1 MNAPQAKTT
10 VADYLA
16 FERASTERHQ
26 FVDGEVF
33 AMAGESLA
41 HSTINANIIISLGSQ
56 LRGKPCRVLSPN
68 MKIRSG
74 AKDDRSMKGLF
85 SYADASVLCGEPR
98 FHDKQQDVLLNP
110 KLIVEVLSPSTEAF
124 DRGDKFLRY
133 SAYLDSFTDYVL
145 ASNVAPRL
153 EHFSREATNRW
164 VYTCVEGLG
173 GCLILPN
180 LGVSLELTEVFD
192 RVIFAS

>member
-26 FVDGEVF
+26 FVDGEIF

-74 AKDDRSMKGLF
+74 AMDDRSMKGLF
-85 SYADASVLCGEPR
+85 SYADASVVCDEPR
-98 FHDKQQDVLLNP
+98 FYDKQQDVLLNP

-145 ASNVAPRL
+145 ASTVAPRL
-153 EHFSREATNRW
+153 EHFAREATNRW
-164 VYTCVEGLG
+164 VYTCVEGLD

-180 LGVSLELTEVFD
+180 LGVSLTLTEVFA
-192 RVIFAS
+192 RVIFAT

>member
-26 FVDGEVF
+26 FFDGEIF

-68 MKIRSG
+68 MKIRSDCCTKTG
-74 AKDDRSMKGLF
+74 AFCPRSDEPLGLH
-85 SYADASVLCGEPR
+85 LCRRIG
-98 FHDKQQDVLLNP
+98 
-110 KLIVEVLSPSTEAF
+110 
-124 DRGDKFLRY
+124 
-133 SAYLDSFTDYVL
+133 
-145 ASNVAPRL
+145 RL
-153 EHFSREATNRW
+153 PDPAQFRR
-164 VYTCVEGLG
+164 
-173 GCLILPN
+173 
-180 LGVSLELTEVFD
+180 
-192 RVIFAS
+192 